1 MKKILAFSAS
11 VCLTLSAAG
20 CGDEKSSS
28 DTISV
33 TTSASAETTTV
44 EAASTETTVAETAS
58 TTEKS
63 LSSTDK
69 SSESQTEYKEIDI
82 TETVKNEGGLDYHMS
97 KCGNFTF
104 GISDELDIYEVDD
117 FDIAFT
123 NGDDSIIGMYCFCGF
138 HNTVK
143 SLAKD
148 MIADYEEKYTNVAYG
163 ESTVNGVP
171 CFNITADSTAAD
183 ANATE
188 LKIRFSALQYGNGDI
203 IHLAYMGA
211 AEAQPQ
217 LEEYY
222 QQMLDSIEYLG
233 EPLKT
238 EDETFSN
245 EYYAVTASP
254 MWYIKDKMGS
264 VKIGLNLQ
272 DSIDEIYYGITLSGP
287 SDEKSAKDAAESLN
301 NTKKG
306 LDSTVSSEIDETEI
320 CGYDAFRVT
329 THTKIGDIDF
339 FLEFFYFDK
348 DGKSRSIS
356 FMYPNGRE
364 EEFKENIQP
373 ILESLEIK

>member
-1 MKKILAFSAS
+1 MKKILAFTAA
-11 VCLTLSAAG
+11 VCLAISAAG
-20 CGDEKSSS
+20 CGNEKNSS
-28 DTISV
+28 DSISEIV
-33 TTSASAETTTV
+33 PEATTAESP
-44 EAASTETTVAETAS
+44 APTEEETAEETSPSEGITEPEES
-58 TTEKS
+58 TTPE
-63 LSSTDK
+63 
-69 SSESQTEYKEIDI
+69 TEYKEIDI
-82 TETVKNEGGLDYHMS
+82 TEVVKNEGELDYHMS

-104 GISDELDIYEVDD
+104 GISDELDICEVDD

-138 HNTVK
+138 HDTVK

-148 MIADYEEKYTNVAYG
+148 MIADYEETYTNVAYG

-245 EYYAVTASP
+245 EYYTVTASP
-254 MWYIKDKMGS
+254 MWYIEDKMDS
-264 VKIGLNLQ
+264 VTIGLNLQ
-272 DSIDEIYYGITLSGP
+272 DSVDEVFYRISLSIN
-287 SDEKSAKDAAESLN
+287 SDEKSAKDAAESSN
-301 NTKKG
+301 DVKKG
-306 LDSTVSSEIDETEI
+306 LNFTVSSEIDETEI

-329 THTKIGDIDF
+329 THTKTKSSDF
-339 FLEFFYFDK
+339 ISEAYYFDK
-348 DGKSRSIS
+348 DGKTRVINMTYLS
-356 FMYPNGRE
+356 GKE
-364 EEFKENIQP
+364 EWFRENIQP